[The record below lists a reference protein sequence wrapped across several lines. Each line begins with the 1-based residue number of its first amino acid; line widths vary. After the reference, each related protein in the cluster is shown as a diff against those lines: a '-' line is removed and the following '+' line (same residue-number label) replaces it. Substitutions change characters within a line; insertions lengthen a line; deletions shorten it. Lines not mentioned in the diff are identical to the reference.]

1 MELTTLYKQ
10 YRAAK
15 LAADQA
21 AKEEDKL
28 KKALKKAM
36 EEAGVKNYT
45 DEDGFLFERIVQNR
59 KSMDEKGVLESL
71 TCYGLGLGID
81 YILFFYEDRN
91 FCSKK
96 PYLWKITDEMKDE
109 VIRKIHR
116 VNSYL
121 HRREAPPAD
130 KDKCT
135 YCRYKEACKRLENA
149 QREREIADTYIP
161 PVGEEGWFNG

>member
-1 MELTTLYKQ
+1 M
-10 YRAAK
+10 R
-15 LAADQA
+15 
-21 AKEEDKL
+21 
-28 KKALKKAM
+28 
-36 EEAGVKNYT
+36 
-45 DEDGFLFERIVQNR
+45 
-59 KSMDEKGVLESL
+59 S
-71 TCYGLGLGID
+71 LGID